1 MKTEEAI
8 DLYGYLHRL
17 YFEANRAAVIGA
29 GDPTHGV
36 GKAGEA
42 FGLGLAMA
50 KLYTLC
56 KDDPEFMYGALAI
69 DDEGYNLWA
78 PELDSKEL
86 PEYHNE
92 SGLESLL
99 TQDPFSDD

>member
-1 MKTEEAI
+1 MNTKQAI
-8 DLYGYLHRL
+8 DLYSYLHRL
-17 YFEANRAAVIGA
+17 YLEANHLAVIGA
-29 GDPTHGV
+29 GDPTYGV
-36 GKAGEA
+36 AKAGEA
-42 FGLGLAMA
+42 LGLGLAMT

-56 KDDPEFMYGALAI
+56 KDDPQFIYGALAI
-69 DDEGYNLWA
+69 DEEGHRWA